1 MTVKIKINNFGYQMG
16 TKGYGMLLRDYLL
29 VVSFYFAIKTL
40 VLIERQKG
48 DFMSIFNHSVAY
60 EDIKM
65 EIKVREMQKVYLE
78 GLLELK
84 KEELDADFDNLVD
97 EIKVFEEDALGRNHL
112 LDRIDDFRT
121 SVSNFN
127 EVRAELL
134 TTIHDIE
141 YAKGEE
147 KEEEE

>member
-1 MTVKIKINNFGYQMG
+1 
-16 TKGYGMLLRDYLL
+16 
-29 VVSFYFAIKTL
+29 
-40 VLIERQKG
+40 
-48 DFMSIFNHSVAY
+48 MSIFNHNVAY

-84 KEELDADFDNLVD
+84 KEELDADFDNLVN

-141 YAKGEE
+141 YDKGELKE
-147 KEEEE
+147 SEEE

>member
-1 MTVKIKINNFGYQMG
+1 
-16 TKGYGMLLRDYLL
+16 
-29 VVSFYFAIKTL
+29 
-40 VLIERQKG
+40 
-48 DFMSIFNHSVAY
+48 MSIFNHSVAY
-60 EDIKM
+60 EDVKM

-78 GLLELK
+78 GLLGLK

-112 LDRIDDFRT
+112 LDRIDDFRA
-121 SVSNFN
+121 SVCNFN